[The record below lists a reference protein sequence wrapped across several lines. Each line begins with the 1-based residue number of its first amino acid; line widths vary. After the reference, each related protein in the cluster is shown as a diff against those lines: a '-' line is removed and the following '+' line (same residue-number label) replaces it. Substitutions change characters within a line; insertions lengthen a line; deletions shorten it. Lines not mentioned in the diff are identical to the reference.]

1 MQFGSN
7 SLQHNN
13 EFMYM
18 NKIYVYALAHTVNGD
33 KKKFIVF
40 SQSMLTNSHNF
51 FFMVAV
57 FLSILFTFEN
67 L

>member
-18 NKIYVYALAHTVNGD
+18 KQIYVYALAHTVNED
-33 KKKFIVF
+33 KICIVF
-40 SQSMLTNSHNF
+40 SQSMLTSSKLAQ
-51 FFMVAV
+51 FFMVAAF
-57 FLSILFTFEN
+57 FLSYFFKI
-67 L
+67 